1 MGMNNLIKARS
12 LTRKILMSEC
22 KTAMKADSSIEAICF
37 HGFLIGK
44 LSFSFRRQKSDQKRP
59 EFRVG
64 FNNFRH
70 LLF

>member
-1 MGMNNLIKARS
+1 MIMARTS
-12 LTRKILMSEC
+12 RINAPGALHYIIVCGIERW
-22 KTAMKADSSIEAICF
+22 SIFVDAQDYQN
-37 HGFLIGK
+37 FLE